1 VVKELRE
8 LARVAV
14 SQGWR
19 VERTGKHHL
28 RWVPPEK
35 AGKTG
40 RVIYSGSTL
49 SDYRAIRNIRAMLR
63 REGLRV

>member
-19 VERTGKHHL
+19 VERTGKQHL
-28 RWVPPEK
+28 RWVPPTRDK
-35 AGKTG
+35 
-40 RVIYSGSTL
+40 RVIYSGSTP
-49 SDYRAIRNIRAMLR
+49 SDYRAIHNIRAMLR

>member
-1 VVKELRE
+1 MVKDVRE
-8 LARVAV
+8 LARIAAA
-14 SQGWR
+14 QGWR

-28 RWVPPEK
+28 RWVPPDR
-35 AGKTG
+35 GR
-40 RVIYSGSTL
+40 RVIYSGSTP